1 MPRSIWLLL
10 VLILFATAPYTLGPI
25 LVRFK
30 SSVAADPTFHEIPD
44 DHARVLF
51 PQNFLVMFPEFEALG
66 FSLVCH
72 LSSSS
77 ITSHLHLMTSLFIN
91 RTSKTFAVMGFI
103 RSQAPAVVNFI
114 EFHADF
120 EDGSQLD
127 TANSSTVRVFYD
139 APGKSQ
145 VKVPHLKNPSAL
157 YQVHLYLMRQ
167 HRAPACLPEPGT
179 EKEHFIN
186 SMKETLA
193 EQAGLGFYFLDETK
207 QRYRHTWRAAYRAAY
222 RHLWPFKQIHQ
233 RRQEQEGR
241 RIAAEALRSR
251 Q

>member
-1 MPRSIWLLL
+1 MPRSIWLQL

-30 SSVAADPTFHEIPD
+30 SSVAADPTFHEISD

-127 TANSSTVRVFYD
+127 TANSSTVR
-139 APGKSQ
+139 
-145 VKVPHLKNPSAL
+145 
-157 YQVHLYLMRQ
+157 
-167 HRAPACLPEPGT
+167 
-179 EKEHFIN
+179 
-186 SMKETLA
+186 
-193 EQAGLGFYFLDETK
+193 
-207 QRYRHTWRAAYRAAY
+207 
-222 RHLWPFKQIHQ
+222 
-233 RRQEQEGR
+233 
-241 RIAAEALRSR
+241 
-251 Q
+251 